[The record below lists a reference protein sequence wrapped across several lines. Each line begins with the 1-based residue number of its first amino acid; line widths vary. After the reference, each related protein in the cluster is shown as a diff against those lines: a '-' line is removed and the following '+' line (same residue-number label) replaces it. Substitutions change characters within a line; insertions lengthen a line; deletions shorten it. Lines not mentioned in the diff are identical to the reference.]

1 MTFAADFET
10 TTDAKNCRVWA
21 WGMLSMDGE
30 DFAFGTQ
37 LYELF
42 EYCEYYKNITL
53 YYHNLKFD
61 GQFMLDWLFKHG
73 YEFCHST
80 EINEYGERSRR
91 KLEPGQFTT
100 SISDMGIFYLIEI
113 CLPNGSRVTVKNSV
127 NLIPME
133 LEAIPAAFGLP
144 TQKLS
149 IDYDLS
155 RGEDYMITQDEAE
168 YLRRDCE
175 ILRDALRLLR
185 DMGMK
190 RMTTSSNALEDYR
203 NRIGRKQFNRWF
215 PPPYYD
221 NEIRRSYKGGFAYVN
236 PLYRGKDIEN
246 GMVLD
251 INSMYPYILRE
262 KMLPYGEGKHFTG
275 QYQAD
280 PDYPLYT
287 QRLRCIFDLKVGK
300 IPTIQIKNKF
310 SQFRPT
316 EYLYSSND
324 DEVDMTLT
332 SVDLEVFFDHYDVT
346 VIEWVDGWKFKGGTE
361 MFKEYVD
368 YWMDVKIQGE
378 KDHKPGVRTV
388 AKQMLVGLYGK
399 FGMNTFIKERIPYL
413 DHFGVVQYRVEDPQP
428 KDPIYVPL
436 AAFVTAWGRKII
448 VEAIEQCGE
457 RFLYCDTDSIHL
469 IGWEKPA
476 GLWIDQYALGAF
488 KIERYF
494 EKARYL
500 RPKSYITV
508 LQGELDITCSNLQ
521 KRAYNLYE
529 TYRKQPERLKL
540 IPKRCQ
546 PKVTWDNFRYGTSYY
561 GNLSPKKVNG
571 GMVLEETIFTLSD

>member
-30 DFAFGTQ
+30 DFVFGTQ
-37 LYELF
+37 LHELF
-42 EYCEYYKNITL
+42 EYCEYYKNLTL

-80 EINEYGERSRR
+80 EIDEYGERSRR

-175 ILRDALRLLR
+175 ILRDALRILR

-236 PLYRGKDIEN
+236 PLYRGKDIEK

-262 KMLPYGEGKHFTG
+262 QMLPYGEGKHFTG
-275 QYQAD
+275 QYQPD

-287 QRLRCIFDLKVGK
+287 QRLRCIFDLKIGK

-316 EYLYSSND
+316 EYLYSSKD

-346 VIEWVDGWKFKGGTE
+346 VIEWVDGWKFHGGTE

-368 YWMDVKIQGE
+368 YWMDVKIQ
-378 KDHKPGVRTV
+378 KKTINQ
-388 AKQMLVGLYGK
+388 A
-399 FGMNTFIKERIPYL
+399 
-413 DHFGVVQYRVEDPQP
+413 
-428 KDPIYVPL
+428 
-436 AAFVTAWGRKII
+436 
-448 VEAIEQCGE
+448 
-457 RFLYCDTDSIHL
+457 S
-469 IGWEKPA
+469 
-476 GLWIDQYALGAF
+476 
-488 KIERYF
+488 
-494 EKARYL
+494 
-500 RPKSYITV
+500 
-508 LQGELDITCSNLQ
+508 
-521 KRAYNLYE
+521 
-529 TYRKQPERLKL
+529 ERLPSKCL
-540 IPKRCQ
+540 WGC
-546 PKVTWDNFRYGTSYY
+546 TES
-561 GNLSPKKVNG
+561 
-571 GMVLEETIFTLSD
+571 LE